1 MLIVA
6 ARFWECGD
14 TLWPEQDFKRA
25 DHSFSLENGN
35 DSFPD
40 CNNNKIV

>member
-6 ARFWECGD
+6 ACFWECDNTFGS
-14 TLWPEQDFKRA
+14 DFKRG

-40 CNNNKIV
+40 RNNNNKIF